1 MLYSINRDEGID
13 DREEEKCR
21 ATNTL
26 SFISPRATF
35 LGEKTMHEGE
45 IKRDDVMWEINITPL
60 TDVFLVLLVIF
71 MVATPLL
78 IQSGVKVKLPSST
91 VTEAQPEGII
101 ITITKENKIYVGKL
115 EVAPDDL
122 LEYLKRKL
130 EDEKN
135 KFVIINGDKDVLL
148 GNAVNIMDIAKAS
161 GAEKIAIA
169 TEPKKVKEL

>member
-1 MLYSINRDEGID
+1 LSIN
-13 DREEEKCR
+13 K
-21 ATNTL
+21 
-26 SFISPRATF
+26 
-35 LGEKTMHEGE
+35 LGNKLKKKERKIMHQEE

-78 IQSGVKVKLPSST
+78 IQSGVKVNLPSST

-101 ITITKENKIYVGKL
+101 VTVTKENKIYVGKE
-115 EVAPDDL
+115 EVAFDDL
-122 LEYLKRKL
+122 LEYLKRKIGYKK
-130 EDEKN
+130 D

-148 GNAVNIMDIAKAS
+148 GNAIKIMDIAKVA

-169 TEPKKVKEL
+169 TEPKKLNEL

>member
-1 MLYSINRDEGID
+1 VYSIKKALCPPIYFWISGLGLNL
-13 DREEEKCR
+13 K
-21 ATNTL
+21 
-26 SFISPRATF
+26 FIF
-35 LGEKTMHEGE
+35 QEWKMHKGD

-78 IQSGVKVKLPSST
+78 IQSGVKVKLPSSA

-101 ITITKENKIYVGKL
+101 ITITKENKIYVGKV
-115 EVAPDDL
+115 EVTVNDL
-122 LEYLKRKL
+122 FEHLKRKL

-148 GNAVNIMDIAKAS
+148 GNAVNIMDIAKAA

>member
-1 MLYSINRDEGID
+1 
-13 DREEEKCR
+13 
-21 ATNTL
+21 
-26 SFISPRATF
+26 
-35 LGEKTMHEGE
+35 MHERD

-78 IQSGVKVKLPSST
+78 IQSGVKVKLPSSS

-101 ITITKENKIYVGKL
+101 VTITKENKIYVGKE

-122 LEYLKRKL
+122 LAHLQEELKDKK
-130 EDEKN
+130 EK
-135 KFVIINGDKDVLL
+135 FIIINGDKDVLL
-148 GNAVNIMDIAKAS
+148 GNAVKIMDIAKAS

-169 TEPKKVKEL
+169 TEPKKLKEL